1 MVILEQQDS
10 GVDVQGRWI
19 VKIQFIARG
28 FYSGTCGEGRNQ
40 ALQLLNVGVEE
51 WRGKPGDCCELW
63 RGILLLLGN
72 VLGGEGSLRWEGRRH
87 DRAKIVVRGH
97 RRNSMLLLLLLLEL
111 HRSHAPNCFL
121 PFNTFLFARLEHLF
135 VFNSQLAAL
144 NVEAIQGR
152 HHCIGIA
159 RGPEICE
166 SKATELT
173 GLVEVI
179 IERIRSWDRQ
189 RSLHSRS
196 GGLE

>member
-10 GVDVQGRWI
+10 GVDVQSRGI

-28 FYSGTCGEGRNQ
+28 FHSRTCGEWRDQ

-51 WRGKPGDCCELW
+51 WRRKSGDCCELW

-87 DRAKIVVRGH
+87 DRTKIVVRGH
-97 RRNSMLLLLLLLEL
+97 RRNRLLLLLLLLEL

-121 PFNTFLFARLEHLF
+121 PLNTFLFAGLEHLF

-144 NVEAIQGR
+144 NVESIQGR
-152 HHCIGIA
+152 HHRIGIA
-159 RGPEICE
+159 RSPEICE
-166 SKATELT
+166 SKATELAR
-173 GLVEVI
+173 LVEVI
-179 IERIRSWDRQ
+179 IERIWSWDRQ
-189 RSLHSRS
+189 
-196 GGLE
+196 